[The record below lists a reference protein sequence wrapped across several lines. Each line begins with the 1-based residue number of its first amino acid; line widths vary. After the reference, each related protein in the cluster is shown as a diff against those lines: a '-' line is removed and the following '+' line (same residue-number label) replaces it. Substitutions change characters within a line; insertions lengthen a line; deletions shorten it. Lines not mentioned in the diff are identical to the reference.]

1 MSCLGRNIRATP
13 EAYVNLLSLALSHP
27 LSLNNRKGFC
37 HLWSWKIQLIPTKI
51 WYEDHKSFFCH
62 ISKMHFRDGTQTLW
76 CYSWDSCSSCRVFIC
91 DAELEFFRPSS
102 FQCGS
107 SPSGGTYSLAILFFS
122 CTEVLLLFLARLK
135 LFSFNSLLNRCP
147 NFTFGDLQDVAQD
160 AKTIEASSSLG
171 LSSPSNRQITLLCWW
186 PGKKERPM
194 TDYIL
199 NRVFSSPLHSMA
211 IMWKW
216 HNTALAKKSVKQI
229 SETFGI
235 EFISFLCRTNM
246 WPTTECSC
254 CWLGWPFLIS
264 SSAMAQLG
272 LFLWGPGI
280 PYNSIQTFQFT
291 LLMATGR
298 PCPQDR
304 TPQQT
309 MHRFNP
315 GNLNVISQIY
325 YMDEDVSYL
334 WVGQILPS

>member
-1 MSCLGRNIRATP
+1 MENPINTNKDLIRRSQIL
-13 EAYVNLLSLALSHP
+13 LLSYFKDAFQRWHLNPLVLQLGQLFVLS
-27 LSLNNRKGFC
+27 RIY
-37 HLWSWKIQLIPTKI
+37 LWRW
-51 WYEDHKSFFCH
+51 
-62 ISKMHFRDGTQTLW
+62 
-76 CYSWDSCSSCRVFIC
+76 
-91 DAELEFFRPSS
+91 AFFRPSS
-102 FQCGS
+102 FQFGS

-122 CTEVLLLFLARLK
+122 CTEVLLLFLVRLK

-160 AKTIEASSSLG
+160 AKTIEASSSSG

-246 WPTTECSC
+246 WPTPECSC
-254 CWLGWPFLIS
+254 WLTRLAFPNFVVCY
-264 SSAMAQLG
+264 
-272 LFLWGPGI
+272 GPTGFVLVR
-280 PYNSIQTFQFT
+280 PQGYLTIQFKLSR
-291 LLMATGR
+291 LL
-298 PCPQDR
+298 
-304 TPQQT
+304 
-309 MHRFNP
+309 
-315 GNLNVISQIY
+315 S
-325 YMDEDVSYL
+325 
-334 WVGQILPS
+334 